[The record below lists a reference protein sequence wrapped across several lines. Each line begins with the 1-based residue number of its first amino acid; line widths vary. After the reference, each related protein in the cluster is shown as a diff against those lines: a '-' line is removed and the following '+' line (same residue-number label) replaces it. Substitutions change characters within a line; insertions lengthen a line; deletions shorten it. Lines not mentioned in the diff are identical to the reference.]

1 MSLVQ
6 HVKNSKSYI
15 QMLFVFVSRV
25 LDWPIFFFTGL
36 GKLTSLGQIL
46 LGVFLTSWLAK
57 YG

>member
-6 HVKNSKSYI
+6 HVKNSKSYPNAFCFRESGFG
-15 QMLFVFVSRV
+15 LAH
-25 LDWPIFFFTGL
+25 FFFTGL

-46 LGVFLTSWLAK
+46 LGVFSTSWLAK

>member
-6 HVKNSKSYI
+6 HVKNSKSYPNAFCFRESGFG
-15 QMLFVFVSRV
+15 LAH
-25 LDWPIFFFTGL
+25 FFFTGL